1 MNLLGLKNSTSGSTM
16 TLDKINTKLR
26 KEVKSDNISLS
37 IIQTHSESKLVSYLH
52 QKRGKYNHIIISPGV
67 WNLNGYLLK
76 DTLVILKIPFSIISS
91 DEYPSSIFHD
101 MLSQS
106 AIIVDNQY
114 INGYLKVLKSL

>member
-1 MNLLGLKNSTSGSTM
+1 MNLLGLKNSTRGATM
-16 TLDKINTKLR
+16 TLDKINAKLR
-26 KEVKSDNISLS
+26 KEVKNDDISLS

-52 QKRGKYNHIIISPGV
+52 QKRKKYNHIIISPCV

-76 DTLVILKIPFSIISS
+76 DTLAILKIPFSIISS

-114 INGYLKVLKSL
+114 VNGYLKALKSL